1 MSRKIEN
8 GNRAFANV
16 KALPLLTA
24 LLLAGCSHSSQGLGV
39 YPKAVGAADEG
50 FAIQTLKLIATAQ
63 AQAKVTRG
71 SYGDFKTLAQ
81 SGFLDQRFADAAPTM
96 KGYQFT
102 MTASDSEFVV
112 NADPTAVQSQT
123 MKGGRHFYLDSSDN
137 SIHVNAT
144 QAATKS
150 DPIL

>member
-1 MSRKIEN
+1 MKW
-8 GNRAFANV
+8 
-16 KALPLLTA
+16 LW
-24 LLLAGCSHSSQGLGV
+24 LLLALVLVGCSNSSEGLGV

-50 FAIQTLKLIATAQ
+50 FAIQTLKMIGTAQ

-81 SGFLDQRFADAAPTM
+81 SGFLDQRFAEATPNL

-102 MTASDSEFVV
+102 MTASDSEFAA
-112 NADPTAVQSQT
+112 NADPLPMQSQT

-137 SIHVNAT
+137 SIHVNPAR
-144 QAATKS
+144 AATKS

>member
-1 MSRKIEN
+1 MKNEKRAMARMKWLWPFMAMCLVSCSR
-8 GNRAFANV
+8 
-16 KALPLLTA
+16 
-24 LLLAGCSHSSQGLGV
+24 SSEGLGV

-50 FAIQTLKLIATAQ
+50 FAIQTLKMIGTAQ

-81 SGFLDQRFADAAPTM
+81 SGFLDQRFSDTAPNL

-102 MTASDSEFVV
+102 MTASDSEFAV
-112 NADPTAVQSQT
+112 NADPLPVQTQT

-137 SIHVNAT
+137 SIHVNTT